1 MTWPVD
7 SVIITI
13 SKITNNIS
21 NVINGGDSY
30 DKKERVTAA
39 IRGEEVDKIPSG
51 FSLHFPKES
60 AFGDAAVKAH
70 LKFFEESDTDILK
83 IMNENLVPY
92 MGEINHGSDY
102 SMVKEM
108 TMEDGFMQDQVE
120 LVKKILAGCGR
131 DAFILGTL
139 HGITASAIH
148 PLEKMDPNYTYDQV
162 REKLCRLLHEDEDT
176 VLAGMK
182 RIADVMCELAGT
194 YIELGVDGVYYAAL
208 GGETRFFTDEEF
220 DKWIKPF
227 DLQIMKA
234 IKDAG
239 GYCFLHICKDQ
250 LNMDRYKDYG
260 PYADVVNWGVY
271 EAPFSLEDGRKM
283 FAGKTIMGGLPNRH
297 GVLVDGPAEAVKEE
311 TRKVIED
318 FGRTHFILGADCTLA
333 TEQDMDLLKAAVEA
347 ARE

>member
-1 MTWPVD
+1 MT
-7 SVIITI
+7 
-13 SKITNNIS
+13 
-21 NVINGGDSY
+21 
-30 DKKERVTAA
+30 KKERVTAA

-51 FSLHFPKES
+51 FSLHFPKKS

-92 MGEINHGSDY
+92 MGEINNGSDY

-120 LVKKILAGCGR
+120 LVKKILAGCDR

-139 HGITASAIH
+139 HGITASSIH

-182 RIADVMCELAGT
+182 RIADVMCELART

-208 GGETRFFTDEEF
+208 
-220 DKWIKPF
+220 
-227 DLQIMKA
+227 
-234 IKDAG
+234 AG
-239 GYCFLHICKDQ
+239 SSRMRNLR
-250 LNMDRYKDYG
+250 N
-260 PYADVVNWGVY
+260 
-271 EAPFSLEDGRKM
+271 
-283 FAGKTIMGGLPNRH
+283 GLSPLTCR
-297 GVLVDGPAEAVKEE
+297 L
-311 TRKVIED
+311 
-318 FGRTHFILGADCTLA
+318 
-333 TEQDMDLLKAAVEA
+333 
-347 ARE
+347 

>member
-1 MTWPVD
+1 MT
-7 SVIITI
+7 
-13 SKITNNIS
+13 
-21 NVINGGDSY
+21 
-30 DKKERVTAA
+30 KKERVIAA
-39 IRGEEVDKIPSG
+39 IKGEAVDKVPSS
-51 FSLHFPKES
+51 FSLHFPKDV
-60 AFGDAAVKAH
+60 AFGDAAVEAH

-92 MGEINHGSDY
+92 MGEINQGSDY
-102 SMVKEM
+102 HMVREM
-108 TMEDGFMQDQVE
+108 TMEDDFMKDQTE
-120 LVKKILAGCGR
+120 LVKKILARCDK
-131 DAFILGTL
+131 DAFTLGTL
-139 HGITASAIH
+139 HGITASSIH
-148 PLEKMDPNYTYDQV
+148 PLEKMDPNYTYDEV
-162 REKLCRLLHEDEDT
+162 REKLCRLLHEDKDT
-176 VLAGMK
+176 VLAGMQ
-182 RIADVMCELAGT
+182 RIANVMCDLART

-220 DKWIKPF
+220 EQWIKPF

-239 GYCFLHICKDQ
+239 GYCFLHICKDG

-271 EAPFSLEDGRKM
+271 EAPFSLEEGRKM

-311 TRKVIED
+311 TRKVIRE
-318 FGRTHFILGADCTLA
+318 FGKTGFILGADCTLA
-333 TEQDMDLLKAAVEA
+333 TEQDMNLLRAAVEA

>member
-1 MTWPVD
+1 MT
-7 SVIITI
+7 
-13 SKITNNIS
+13 
-21 NVINGGDSY
+21 
-30 DKKERVTAA
+30 KKERVTAA

-92 MGEINHGSDY
+92 MGEINNGSDY

-108 TMEDGFMQDQVE
+108 TMADGFMQDQVE
-120 LVKKILAGCGR
+120 LVKKILAGCDR

-139 HGITASAIH
+139 HGITASSIH

-162 REKLCRLLHEDEDT
+162 REKLCRLLREDEDT

-182 RIADVMCELAGT
+182 RIADVMCELART

-208 GGETRFFTDEEF
+208 GGE
-220 DKWIKPF
+220 
-227 DLQIMKA
+227 
-234 IKDAG
+234 DAG

-311 TRKVIED
+311 TRKVIRE
-318 FGRTHFILGADCTLA
+318 FGRTRFILGADCTLA

>member
-1 MTWPVD
+1 MT
-7 SVIITI
+7 
-13 SKITNNIS
+13 
-21 NVINGGDSY
+21 
-30 DKKERVTAA
+30 KKERVTAA

-92 MGEINHGSDY
+92 MGEINNGSDY

-120 LVKKILAGCGR
+120 LVKKILAGCDR

-139 HGITASAIH
+139 HGITASSIH

-176 VLAGMK
+176 VLAGMR
-182 RIADVMCELAGT
+182 RIADVMCELART

-220 DKWIKPF
+220 EKWIKPF

-311 TRKVIED
+311 TRKVIRE